1 MKLVTFAVFV
11 MRTTKI
17 ASFCFYCV
25 ESGNHRVRTARV
37 STTAGAWKTDENIIQ
52 IDKFP
57 ITTGFSWLSPA
68 TGINIFSYF
77 FLKLPRQVDRQHS
90 DPWNWDPS
98 LAADLFLFLFFCF
111 FFLVVETRYFA
122 GNMRH
127 PKTEYEATGMD
138 WLEGE
143 WVMGSCVCHLYS
155 KYEISCGSVF
165 FYNFYN
171 SLVSL
176 NKWNR
181 VLGCSSRCSFFRRV
195 ATLGK
200 LGYTN
205 KPKWM

>member
-1 MKLVTFAVFV
+1 MCTFSTSASLANCLRVRKRSKREKKMKLVTFAVFV

-90 DPWNWDPS
+90 DP
-98 LAADLFLFLFFCF
+98 
-111 FFLVVETRYFA
+111 
-122 GNMRH
+122 
-127 PKTEYEATGMD
+127 
-138 WLEGE
+138 
-143 WVMGSCVCHLYS
+143 
-155 KYEISCGSVF
+155 
-165 FYNFYN
+165 
-171 SLVSL
+171 
-176 NKWNR
+176 
-181 VLGCSSRCSFFRRV
+181 
-195 ATLGK
+195 
-200 LGYTN
+200 
-205 KPKWM
+205 